1 MFKILGISVGL
12 PNLKKET
19 TPPLIVAPTFIL
31 EVSNADHC
39 LTNKGWECPK
49 GTAHTFTAFNAP
61 PNNGEATLY

>member
-39 LTNKGWECPK
+39 LTNKGWE
-49 GTAHTFTAFNAP
+49 
-61 PNNGEATLY
+61 